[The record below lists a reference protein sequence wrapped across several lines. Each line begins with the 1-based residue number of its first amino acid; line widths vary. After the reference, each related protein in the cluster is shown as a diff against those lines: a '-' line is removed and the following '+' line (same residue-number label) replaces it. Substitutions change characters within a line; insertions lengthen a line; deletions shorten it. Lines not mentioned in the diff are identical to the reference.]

1 MSTPEKVR
9 RKRERTW
16 NPLREYSHILRQRRY
31 LSLSVESPSATDP
44 KFAVEVASD
53 APVRIRH
60 TVADASTK
68 VVVGPYVIGAL
79 RSRCGRRVIE
89 CDGAKVGAKIDDV
102 MYSSYV
108 ASSQS
113 QMRLAAHCKPTE
125 RER

>member
-1 MSTPEKVR
+1 MRVPRINHSLNYGTAPH
-9 RKRERTW
+9 
-16 NPLREYSHILRQRRY
+16 PY

-89 CDGAKVGAKIDDV
+89 CDGAKVGAKI
-102 MYSSYV
+102 M
-108 ASSQS
+108 
-113 QMRLAAHCKPTE
+113 T
-125 RER
+125 

>member
-1 MSTPEKVR
+1 MFKDSA
-9 RKRERTW
+9 
-16 NPLREYSHILRQRRY
+16 PLDGLLWHPNLSRMGLSVGFTY

-89 CDGAKVGAKIDDV
+89 CDGAKVGAKI
-102 MYSSYV
+102 M
-108 ASSQS
+108 
-113 QMRLAAHCKPTE
+113 T
-125 RER
+125 